1 MNIEDVIDGLKE
13 VIINNS
19 NLECEEDDT
28 MIFTGIDHVSTDRD
42 HVYIKFPGSTIKIH
56 VEKETET
63 IPFC

>member
-28 MIFTGIDHVSTDRD
+28 MIFTGIDHVSTDEN
-42 HVYIKFPGSTIKIH
+42 HVYIMFPGYTIKIH
-56 VEKETET
+56 VEKETEA